1 MKAPTIKISKINST
15 NMIAGPSP
23 FSQHLFI
30 NHSSFYLSFHLYC
43 MEIFLKS
50 ARLFL
55 FFYDIITIVIFMLNN
70 YLGIVIDPQ
79 GNYLTFGQWIENP
92 DTKSINYHGRA
103 FLIALK
109 ENGWL
114 ESHSDLNISYESGI
128 DLISMDSDFYER
140 LTEWNNLGYVFFLN
154 WSSFSLA
161 CVSCFTPTFLPME
174 QLESILFL
182 KPDIL
187 WQEEIQTELFLRGE
201 KNNLMTLQQ
210 FMQFLEEKKK
220 RTLSLF
226 HSL

>member
-1 MKAPTIKISKINST
+1 
-15 NMIAGPSP
+15 
-23 FSQHLFI
+23 
-30 NHSSFYLSFHLYC
+30 
-43 MEIFLKS
+43 
-50 ARLFL
+50 
-55 FFYDIITIVIFMLNN
+55 
-70 YLGIVIDPQ
+70 
-79 GNYLTFGQWIENP
+79 
-92 DTKSINYHGRA
+92 
-103 FLIALK
+103 
-109 ENGWL
+109 
-114 ESHSDLNISYESGI
+114 
-128 DLISMDSDFYER
+128 MDSDFYER
-140 LTEWNNLGYVFFLN
+140 LTEWNNLGYVFFFN
-154 WSSFSLA
+154 WSSFSFK